1 MEDALNHRDFTK
13 TRASRIR
20 IAFWGLLRHTKLN
33 KVIID
38 RLSNDERFE
47 LHYYGREQATG
58 KILREYVKEINAH
71 NIYFHGEYLPIER
84 YEFVKNTDIIHNIYH
99 DTNMLLAMGNK
110 YYDGIIFRI
119 PQICM
124 PNSQMAKMCYDYE
137 IGCAIDPNKEN
148 FADLLYSYYC
158 QLNKFQFY
166 KACDAELS
174 RVLSEYNYGCSV
186 IKQICNT

>member
-1 MEDALNHRDFTK
+1 M
-13 TRASRIR
+13 
-20 IAFWGLLRHTKLN
+20 
-33 KVIID
+33 
-38 RLSNDERFE
+38 SNDERFE